1 MGENPTKVAK
11 GGGNTAKLHGKGAKI
26 MFHGEFS
33 HNVDTKNR
41 LFVPARI
48 RLEIG
53 KTFVVSQSLRGNYLK
68 ICSPE
73 EWDRYVAP
81 IKEMDRR
88 FSEPLLR
95 YLYGHSAELEADAQ
109 GRIIIP
115 SEMLKFAQISKET
128 VIVGC
133 GDYAEIWSAELY
145 RRNDED
151 MDMGALIKA
160 LEDVGL

>member
-1 MGENPTKVAK
+1 
-11 GGGNTAKLHGKGAKI
+11 

-41 LFVPARI
+41 LFVPSKI

-73 EWDRYVAP
+73 EWEKYVTP
-81 IKEMDRR
+81 IKEMDRK
-88 FSEPLLR
+88 FSEPLIR
-95 YLYGHSAELEADAQ
+95 YLYGHSVELEADAQ
-109 GRIIIP
+109 GRIVIP
-115 SEMLKFAQISKET
+115 SEMLKYAQISKET

-133 GDYAEIWSAELY
+133 GDYAEIWSADLY
-145 RRNDED
+145 RRNDEE
-151 MDMGALIKA
+151 MDMAALIDA
-160 LEDVGL
+160 LEAVGL